1 MYVRD
6 ARNRDEAWLIDQL
19 EDLSLDQSAFRSRDF
34 VIAIDENS
42 GEKAGFGRLRIHTGD
57 DEEVCELTSLG
68 VLPEWRDQ
76 GVGAHIVERLVE
88 RAGDQDFETVYAL
101 VSDVEY
107 LTQFRFEPVEAESLP
122 PVLDERLATKRE
134 GVDPDAMP
142 LVVTVADFAMPA
154 RLRDAFKM
162 ANSEEDG
169 ETGEPEESAEDFGID
184 PDSASYKYD
193 T

>member
-19 EDLSLDQSAFRSRDF
+19 EDLNLDQSAFRSRDF
-34 VIAIDENS
+34 VIAIDETS

-68 VLPEWRDQ
+68 VLSEWREQ

-107 LTQFRFEPVEAESLP
+107 LTQFRFEPVETEALP
-122 PVLDERLATKRE
+122 EVLEERLATKRE
-134 GVDPDAMP
+134 GVDPEAMP
-142 LVVTVADFAMPA
+142 LAVAVEEFAMPE

-162 ANSEEDG
+162 ARGEEDG
-169 ETGEPEESAEDFGID
+169 SDTDPEESAEDFGID
-184 PDSASYKYD
+184 PDSATYKYD

>member
-19 EDLSLDQSAFRSRDF
+19 EDLNLDQSAFRSRDF
-34 VIAIDENS
+34 VIAIDETS

-68 VLPEWRDQ
+68 VLDDWREQ

-101 VSDVEY
+101 VSEVEY
-107 LTQFRFEPVEAESLP
+107 LTQFGFDPVETDALP
-122 PVLDERLATKRE
+122 AVLEKRLATKRE
-134 GVDPDAMP
+134 GIDPEAMP
-142 LVVTVADFAMPA
+142 LAVAVADFAMPA

-162 ANSEEDG
+162 ARSEEDG
-169 ETGEPEESAEDFGID
+169 EPGEPEESAEDFGID
-184 PDSASYKYD
+184 PDSATYKYD